1 MAWITPPVFVALQ
14 TLTDSVMNQLSSRL
28 SDLWVGTT
36 AGDTDYY
43 SASDTKTRLALGS
56 AGQYLGVTGSA
67 PAWKDD
73 GVPGLFTTA
82 GDIPYG
88 TGANA
93 SSRLGIGTA
102 GQVLQTNSGATAPE
116 WSGLSYAQLQIS
128 ADQTIADATYSAI
141 SWDVEN
147 YDTDSYHE
155 GITNPTRITIP
166 TTGWYLLS
174 AMIPWATNATNLRE
188 VLFRLG
194 GTTALA
200 KDSRLA
206 VSGARTNQPLFTP
219 LYLTAAT
226 YIEVVVWQNS
236 TASVAVEYDDGATP
250 ANKVVAQATIIRLG
264 P

>member
-93 SSRLGIGTA
+93 SSRLGIGVA
-102 GQVLQTNSGATAPE
+102 GQTMQTNSGATAPE
-116 WSGLSYAQLQIS
+116 WTSGSRAQLTRATTQSINNSSYTPVSFSS
-128 ADQTIADATYSAI
+128 ATF
-141 SWDVEN
+141 
-147 YDTDSYHE
+147 DTDSYWSA
-155 GITNPTRITIP
+155 GAPTKLTLPAGFFLIRGHI
-166 TTGWYLLS
+166 
-174 AMIPWATNATNLRE
+174 AWAIDATNLRE
-188 VLFRLG
+188 SKIYLNG
-194 GTTALA
+194 SPI
-200 KDSRLA
+200 SRSSNVKQA
-206 VSGARTNQPLFTP
+206 VSGVSSTNTSFL
-219 LYLTAAT
+219 LIELSSSV
-226 YIEVVVWQNS
+226 YIELNAWQNS
-236 TASVAVEYDDGATP
+236 GGALNVNSGASFTVTKIGAY
-250 ANKVVAQATIIRLG
+250 G
-264 P
+264 

>member
-28 SDLWVGTT
+28 TDLWVGTT

-102 GQVLQTNSGATAPE
+102 GQVLQTNSGATAPG
-116 WSGLSYAQLQIS
+116 WAGFDGAFAYSSS
-128 ADQTIADATYSAI
+128 AQTIGSSGAHTALTLTATIFDTSSYWSA
-141 SWDVEN
+141 
-147 YDTDSYHE
+147 
-155 GITNPTRITIP
+155 GAPTRITIP
-166 TTGWYLLS
+166 TTGYYFIASHVTYVANATGGRLLKVYKDGVSLSNLS
-174 AMIPWATNATNLRE
+174 AGDTPNSATE
-188 VLFRLG
+188 CSLG
-194 GTTALA
+194 L
-200 KDSRLA
+200 SSIR
-206 VSGARTNQPLFTP
+206 S
-219 LYLTAAT
+219 LTAGEYLELYT
-226 YIEVVVWQNS
+226 WQNS
-236 TASVAVEYDDGATP
+236 GGNLDTTANLTSLIVC
-250 ANKVVAQATIIRLG
+250 KLG
-264 P
+264 V